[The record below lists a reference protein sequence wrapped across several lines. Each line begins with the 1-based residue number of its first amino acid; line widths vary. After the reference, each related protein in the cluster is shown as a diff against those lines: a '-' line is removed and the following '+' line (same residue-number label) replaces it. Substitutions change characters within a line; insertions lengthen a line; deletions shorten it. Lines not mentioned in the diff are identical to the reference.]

1 MAGDER
7 ERLEK
12 PRQARKSRNHYGFY
26 VSQCRDPIRLSGTG
40 ARVARFVRAI
50 RQHLRA
56 MRRDFARRPGQV
68 GERRRAEDRVTGAI
82 ARAGH
87 RCLIGLPPWGPRMS
101 TMAIA
106 LVWAAAPA
114 FGQAPTRPQSQPAQ
128 PRPVQTTPVPPA
140 AGGPPRLQDAPELI
154 YSPWAKFCAKGAD
167 PAAKQVCF
175 TGRDA
180 RTETGRPVAAATLI
194 EPEGDAKT
202 FLRVTVQNPVR
213 LEFGTRIF
221 VDQNPVQTAKFF
233 TCFVY
238 GCSSEFEATP
248 EIVAQLKSGQ
258 TLIIQ
263 AINLEGDTI
272 TVSIPLSKFKEAN
285 EGPPTDAKVFEDQEK
300 RLQDE
305 LRKRAEELRKR
316 MEPQQGAQAPKP

>member
-1 MAGDER
+1 
-7 ERLEK
+7 
-12 PRQARKSRNHYGFY
+12 
-26 VSQCRDPIRLSGTG
+26 
-40 ARVARFVRAI
+40 
-50 RQHLRA
+50 
-56 MRRDFARRPGQV
+56 MRRNLARRPGQV
-68 GERRRAEDRVTGAI
+68 GERRRPEDRVTAAI
-82 ARAGH
+82 ARADG
-87 RCLIGLPPWGPRMS
+87 RALISLPLWGARMP
-101 TMAIA
+101 TKAIA
-106 LVWAAAPA
+106 LVCTVAAAPA

-140 AGGPPRLQDAPELI
+140 AVGPPRLQDAPELI

-194 EPEGDAKT
+194 EPEGEAKT

-221 VDQNPVQTAKFF
+221 VDRNPVQTAKFF

-248 EIVAQLKSGQ
+248 DIVAQLKNGQ

-263 AINLEGDTI
+263 AINLEGETI

-316 MEPQQGAQAPKP
+316 MDPQQGAQAPKP